1 MVELLSDIICLG
13 LHLTKNKK
21 MLTYNN
27 NLRVFD
33 NKPIKQRIVY

>member
-21 MLTYNN
+21 MLTYNII
-27 NLRVFD
+27 LRDFFI
-33 NKPIKQRIVY
+33 KPIKQRIVY